1 MSFTACSAALIDVS
15 DAIKDSGGAGGPMP
29 PRQVRLK
36 LAKLKT
42 VRDCS
47 QVSSVSALSFGDM
60 TAKRIALALT
70 QIVSIPLGVILAWRA
85 FIYYVSVMD
94 W

>member
-1 MSFTACSAALIDVS
+1 VGLLN
-15 DAIKDSGGAGGPMP
+15 
-29 PRQVRLK
+29 RLCE
-36 LAKLKT
+36 AKQA
-42 VRDCS
+42 S
-47 QVSSVSALSFGDM
+47 QVCSLIALCFGDM

-70 QIVSIPLGVILAWRA
+70 QIVSIPIGLILGYQA

>member
-1 MSFTACSAALIDVS
+1 
-15 DAIKDSGGAGGPMP
+15 
-29 PRQVRLK
+29 
-36 LAKLKT
+36 
-42 VRDCS
+42 
-47 QVSSVSALSFGDM
+47 M

-70 QIVSIPLGVILAWRA
+70 QIVSIPLGLIRGYQA

>member
-1 MSFTACSAALIDVS
+1 M
-15 DAIKDSGGAGGPMP
+15 
-29 PRQVRLK
+29 
-36 LAKLKT
+36 
-42 VRDCS
+42 RDCS
-47 QVSSVSALSFGDM
+47 QICSLTALCFADM

-70 QIVSIPLGVILAWRA
+70 QIISLPLGFVLGYRA

>member
-1 MSFTACSAALIDVS
+1 M
-15 DAIKDSGGAGGPMP
+15 
-29 PRQVRLK
+29 
-36 LAKLKT
+36 
-42 VRDCS
+42 RDCP
-47 QVSSVSALSFGDM
+47 QVSSLFALSFGDM

-70 QIVSIPLGVILAWRA
+70 QIVSIPLGVIVAWRA